1 MKKTIAVIAVIA
13 LIAVL
18 GVVLFACAPASIEKA
33 TTKMTKAGYTVTS
46 YSTKD
51 AEDSDGGITAVKANS
66 LTDWDGIYAVHFTSN
81 KAAKAY
87 YEKLVGESKE
97 DKAEAKKDNLVQ
109 DGKWIYW
116 GSTDAIKAFKK

>member
-1 MKKTIAVIAVIA
+1 MKKVITIIAVIA
-13 LIAVL
+13 LVAVL
-18 GVVLFACAPASIEKA
+18 GVVLFACAPSSIEKA
-33 TTKMTKAGYTVTS
+33 TTKMNKAGYTVSS

-51 AEDSDGGITAVKANS
+51 AADSDGGITAVKANS
-66 LTDWDGIYAVHFTSN
+66 LVDWDGIYAVHFTSA

-97 DKAEAKKDNLVQ
+97 DKEEAKKDNLVQ

-116 GSTDAIKAFKK
+116 GSLNAIKAFKK

>member
-1 MKKTIAVIAVIA
+1 MKKVITIIAVIA
-13 LIAVL
+13 LVAVL
-18 GVVLFACAPASIEKA
+18 GVVLFACAPSSIEKA
-33 TTKMTKAGYTVTS
+33 TTKMNKAGYTVSS

-66 LTDWDGIYAVHFTSN
+66 LVDWDGIYAVHFTSA

-97 DKAEAKKDNLVQ
+97 DKEEAKKDNLIQ

-116 GSTDAIKAFKK
+116 GSLNAIKAFKK